1 MAAADSR
8 GTADGEGDLVQPGF
22 SPVGVQT
29 VVLPGPSQ
37 PAADPAATLIA
48 AAGDTLADETSAAK
62 GGSSPTVL
70 TAATGV
76 AASVSQQSLQKTWLD
91 PRLASEPIAVD
102 PGATLVPQ
110 SAAIAGNPGETLVNG
125 PPELEDYVET
135 LNDGG
140 SQGGMRVTGPAGKV
154 IGDYEILSE
163 LGRGGMGV
171 VYKARHRILKRT
183 VALKMILAGAHSSGP
198 ALQRFLAEA
207 RAVAHLQHPGIVQ

>member
-1 MAAADSR
+1 
-8 GTADGEGDLVQPGF
+8 
-22 SPVGVQT
+22 
-29 VVLPGPSQ
+29 
-37 PAADPAATLIA
+37 
-48 AAGDTLADETSAAK
+48 
-62 GGSSPTVL
+62 
-70 TAATGV
+70 
-76 AASVSQQSLQKTWLD
+76 VSQSSLQKTWLD
-91 PRLASEPIAVD
+91 PQLAGEAIAAD
-102 PGATLVPQ
+102 PGAIPG
-110 SAAIAGNPGETLVNG
+110 AAVCRDCGNPGETLVNG

-207 RAVAHLQHPGIVQ
+207 RAGADLQHPGIVQIFDMGQQDGLPWFSLEFVDGSDLQKTLDGKPRDARSAASLVQTVCRAMQYAHYNGILDET

>member
-1 MAAADSR
+1 MAAANSN
-8 GTADGEGDLVQPGF
+8 GTSDGEVGAIRLGS
-22 SPVGVQT
+22 SPAGVQT
-29 VVLPGPSQ
+29 VELPLQSSPATDPS
-37 PAADPAATLIA
+37 ATLVA
-48 AAGDTLADETSAAK
+48 AAGETLADELAAMHH
-62 GGSSPTVL
+62 GSVPVASTMAVD
-70 TAATGV
+70 V
-76 AASVSQQSLQKTWLD
+76 AASVSQTSLQKTWLD
-91 PRLASEPIAVD
+91 PQLAGEAIAAD

-171 VYKARHRILKRT
+171 VYK
-183 VALKMILAGAHSSGP
+183 
-198 ALQRFLAEA
+198 
-207 RAVAHLQHPGIVQ
+207 